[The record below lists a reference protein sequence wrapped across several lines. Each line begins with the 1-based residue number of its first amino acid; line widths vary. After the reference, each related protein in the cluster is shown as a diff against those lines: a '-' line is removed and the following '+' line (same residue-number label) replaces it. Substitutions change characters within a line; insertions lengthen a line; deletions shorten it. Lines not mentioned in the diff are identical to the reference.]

1 MKTEKFEKILR
12 KLILLSNQ
20 FLTLVGNFSINFL
33 LFAIKAATT
42 AKKIPRN
49 APARTSDP
57 VEDIIPEIRNGF
69 DVICIQSTH
78 NDAYNRIFGLEL

>member
-1 MKTEKFEKILR
+1 MKTERFEKILW

-33 LFAIKAATT
+33 LFAIKAETT
-42 AKKIPRN
+42 AKNIPRN

-57 VEDIIPEIRNGF
+57 VEDIIPEIREVSMSFAFKVLTVMLIIGY
-69 DVICIQSTH
+69 S
-78 NDAYNRIFGLEL
+78 A